1 MKYAIPNNS
10 KNAWLA
16 NAIIET
22 EALDLSWVAFVN
34 ALGDSMIEVSGNKE
48 DLRIFIDVYKMV
60 GGN

>member
-1 MKYAIPNNS
+1 MKYAVHNNS
-10 KNAWLA
+10 KNAWLV

-22 EALDLSWVAFVN
+22 EDLDLSWVAFVN

-48 DLRIFIDVYKMV
+48 DLRIFIDVYRMV